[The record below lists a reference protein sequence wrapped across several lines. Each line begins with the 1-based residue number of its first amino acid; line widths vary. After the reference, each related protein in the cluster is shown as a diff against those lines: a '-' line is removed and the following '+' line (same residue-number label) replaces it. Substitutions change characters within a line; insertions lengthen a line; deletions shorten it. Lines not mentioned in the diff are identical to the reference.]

1 MKIKITTDTHE
12 HQDEKVKP
20 GTVLDVDEPTGKH
33 LISLGAA
40 EPVTT
45 TKE

>member
-1 MKIKITTDTHE
+1 MKIKILTDTHE
-12 HQDEKVKP
+12 HQDQKVQP

-33 LISLGAA
+33 LIDIGAA
-40 EPVTT
+40 EPAK